1 VIRASLR
8 RRHPR
13 QKIELPRSAEP
24 VPESRTDREQPH
36 LVADQ
41 KVGEMAAW
49 VRDLAAQRQAFRIKT
64 GERQGQEVSSEDLG
78 WGDLGEAFPA
88 WRTPGRDAA
97 LQPAK
102 PQITLPAGI
111 LLLAEE
117 RDTEPEAAD

>member
-1 VIRASLR
+1 MIRASLR

-13 QKIELPRSAEP
+13 QKIELLRSAEP

-49 VRDLAAQRQAFRIKT
+49 VRDLAAQRQAFRMKT
-64 GERQGQEVSSEDLG
+64 GNARDRRYLVKTWAGATSARPS
-78 WGDLGEAFPA
+78 A

-102 PQITLPAGI
+102 PQIMLPAGDPS
-111 LLLAEE
+111 A
-117 RDTEPEAAD
+117 RRGARHRARGR